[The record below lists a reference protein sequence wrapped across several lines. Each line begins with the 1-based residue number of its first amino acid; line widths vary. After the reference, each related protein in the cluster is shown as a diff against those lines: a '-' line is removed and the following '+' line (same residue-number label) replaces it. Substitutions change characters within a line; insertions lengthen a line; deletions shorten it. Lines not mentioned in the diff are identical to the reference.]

1 MQKKHFLTLFILTGG
16 LAFPWACSNNSN
28 PTSPAPTSTFTAVP
42 TNWAGYTNTPTPT
55 STPTNLNGYTST
67 FTYTTTSTPT
77 GTNTP
82 TGPTATFTNTPTFT
96 PTVTYT
102 NTVTPYPSPVPY
114 NIQGGPSVEF
124 PNGVAYS
131 PSSSYLYVAEGDGQ
145 SVSMVQIFNSGLGAV
160 TTLTAYGSTTFGD
173 PSGVAVNS
181 AGSTFYVVDSINN
194 AVYGFT
200 SNGTAAVSW
209 ATWTGG
215 AVNAFSHPE
224 GIAVTTIAPNDY
236 IYVADRDNNTVEEF
250 SLAVTTSGAA
260 VSYVNQWNSGSIAFF
275 IPSAVA
281 LDGSNNLY
289 VADAGNDL
297 VQIFNG
303 SSWSSWP
310 TDVSYLTDTDIW
322 GIAVD
327 GNQNVYTADTYNNQ
341 VEIFSKSGVLESA
354 WTGPSGGSTFVS
366 PDGVALTGTGS
377 NYNIWV
383 SDYENGPVSTGTL
396 TEFAP

>member
-1 MQKKHFLTLFILTGG
+1 MQKKHFLTIFILAGG
-16 LAFPWACSNNSN
+16 LALPWACSNNNN
-28 PTSPAPTSTFTAVP
+28 PTSPAPTPTFTAVP
-42 TNWAGYTNTPTPT
+42 TNWAGYTNTF
-55 STPTNLNGYTST
+55 TPTNTPTATATPTGITAT
-67 FTYTTTSTPT
+67 FTYTPTFTPT
-77 GTNTP
+77 GTFTP
-82 TGPTATFTNTPTFT
+82 PGPTASFTNTPTFT
-96 PTVTYT
+96 PTVTST
-102 NTVTPYPSPVPY
+102 NTATPYPAAVPY

-181 AGSTFYVVDSINN
+181 AGSTFYVVDSIKS
-194 AVYGFT
+194 AVYVFT

-209 ATWTGG
+209 SSWTGG
-215 AVNAFSHPE
+215 TFSAFDHPE
-224 GIAVTTIAPNDY
+224 GIAVTTIASIDH
-236 IYVADRDNNTVEEF
+236 IYVADTDNDTVEEF
-250 SLAVTTSGAA
+250 TLSGTT
-260 VSYVNQWNSGSIAFF
+260 VNYVNQWDTGTTAFS

-303 SSWSSWP
+303 SSWNSWP

-327 GNQNVYTADTYNNQ
+327 GNQNVYTADTLNNQ
-341 VEIFSKSGVLESA
+341 VEIFSNSGVLESA

-366 PDGVALTGTGS
+366 PDGVALTGTT

-383 SDYENGPVSTGTL
+383 SDYENGSGTGTL